1 MRKRTSFALLG
12 AIIAIVLAVGLTT
25 GCGSK
30 KSNQIKIEIYPADS
44 NAALALQAG
53 KVDAYFADATPV
65 LYYMKNNPG
74 KFEVS
79 GTQIA
84 TAPEGIATRKGD
96 PLGPKFKQAIAT
108 LYANGTMQKIL
119 AKWGLTQ
126 FALPNPP
133 KATGTGA
140 PGNGSG
146 TVTFCSDTTYPP
158 METLVNGKASGAD
171 IDIADA
177 IAKLWGDKAD
187 IKSTGFDVIIPALQG
202 NKCDAIISAL
212 TDSAERAK
220 SVDFADYVNVG
231 MLLMVKKG
239 NPSGITDGLSTLA
252 GKTVA
257 VEAATTE
264 KQMLD
269 QENAKLAKGGK

>member
-1 MRKRTSFALLG
+1 
-12 AIIAIVLAVGLTT
+12 
-25 GCGSK
+25 
-30 KSNQIKIEIYPADS
+30 
-44 NAALALQAG
+44 
-53 KVDAYFADATPV
+53 
-65 LYYMKNNPG
+65 
-74 KFEVS
+74 
-79 GTQIA
+79 
-84 TAPEGIATRKGD
+84 
-96 PLGPKFKQAIAT
+96 
-108 LYANGTMQKIL
+108 
-119 AKWGLTQ
+119 
-126 FALPNPP
+126 
-133 KATGTGA
+133 
-140 PGNGSG
+140 
-146 TVTFCSDTTYPP
+146 